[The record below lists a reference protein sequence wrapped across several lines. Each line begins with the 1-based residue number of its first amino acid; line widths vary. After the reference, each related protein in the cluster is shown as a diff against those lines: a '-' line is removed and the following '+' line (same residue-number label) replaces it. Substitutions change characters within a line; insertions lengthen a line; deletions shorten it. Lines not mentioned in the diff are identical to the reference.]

1 MNRAFMEQIYEALYE
16 DPEGEFG
23 KNNSEYTLVVHRA
36 YRDIENAEKLAEQ
49 YGEDMSNALEKVLD
63 SVAIQTSFSIRLA
76 YLRGAED
83 REKMLR

>member
-23 KNNSEYTLVVHRA
+23 KNNSDYKDIVHRA
-36 YRDIENAEKLAEQ
+36 YRDIDNAEKLAKQ
-49 YGEDMSNALEKVLD
+49 YDEAMCVALQKALD
-63 SVAIQTSFSIRLA
+63 SMAAHTSFSIKLA

-83 REKMLR
+83 REKMLE

>member
-1 MNRAFMEQIYEALYE
+1 MPLYGIYGALYE

-23 KNNSEYTLVVHRA
+23 KNNNEYTLVVHRA

-76 YLRGAED
+76 YLRGEED